1 MSKNSIIPFLK
12 DYLIN
17 FLTSPF
23 LLDTNDSKSKAL
35 TLNNGEIIHI
45 SNQFNVSRIEEF
57 INRVNAQSWNIRIE
71 KL

>member
-1 MSKNSIIPFLK
+1 MIETDDVWNRRKALTK
-12 DYLIN
+12 DN
-17 FLTSPF
+17 TF
-23 LLDTNDSKSKAL
+23 DSKSKAL